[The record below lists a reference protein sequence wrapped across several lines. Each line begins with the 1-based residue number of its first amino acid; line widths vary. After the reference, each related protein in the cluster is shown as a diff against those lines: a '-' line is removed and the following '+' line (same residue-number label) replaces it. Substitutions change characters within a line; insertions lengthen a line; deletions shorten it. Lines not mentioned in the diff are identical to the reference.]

1 MTRRLPDMKLSSLLG
16 LALIGAALLIAVN
29 ARDIQRYL
37 KLRSM

>member
-1 MTRRLPDMKLSSLLG
+1 MKLSALLG
-16 LALIGAALLIAVN
+16 LALVGAALLLAAN

>member
-1 MTRRLPDMKLSSLLG
+1 MKLSSLLG
-16 LALIGAALLIAVN
+16 LALIGAALLIAAN

>member
-1 MTRRLPDMKLSSLLG
+1 MKLSSLLG
-16 LALIGAALLIAVN
+16 LALIGAALLLAAN